1 MAIPDWELNL
11 FSTDPRL
18 VEPQDDERYVRAA
31 RQLEAVASA
40 GRLKLLH
47 ALIVGE
53 RTLVRAAVW
62 ADLPQTQALADLAL
76 MERLGLVRRE
86 ERDGATEYSCA
97 DGHVIVLVHLALA
110 HAHLAVA
117 SVRPRRLSTAPAE

>member
-11 FSTDPRL
+11 FNSDPRL
-18 VEPQDDERYVRAA
+18 VQPQDDERYVRAA
-31 RQLEAVASA
+31 RQLAAVASA
-40 GRLKLLH
+40 ERLRLLH
-47 ALIVGE
+47 ALVVGE

-62 ADLPQTQALADLAL
+62 ADLPQTQAASDLATL
-76 MERLGLVRRE
+76 ERLGLVRRE

-117 SVRPRRLSTAPAE
+117 SARPRRLATAPSE